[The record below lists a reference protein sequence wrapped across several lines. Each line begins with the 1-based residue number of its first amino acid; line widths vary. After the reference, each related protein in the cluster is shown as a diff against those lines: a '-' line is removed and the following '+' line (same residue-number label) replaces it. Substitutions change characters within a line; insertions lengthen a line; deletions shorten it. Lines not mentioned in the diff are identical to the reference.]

1 MLDETPSTR
10 SSAKNALAYQSQKQ
24 SLFKPLSIFLA
35 LRYVRSR
42 HGHGF
47 ATFISASSTIGIAL
61 GTMVLIIALS
71 TMNGFERELVH
82 KLLSIVPHAELMSVN
97 EPISNW
103 PASVQQL
110 QNNPKV
116 LAAAPVITL
125 TAMMQH
131 KTQLKALEIRGV
143 DTNLEILVSDIENYI
158 VAGSW
163 QALTPDD
170 NNENFVRQSKESGII
185 IGAGVAKKLSV
196 KLGDKVQILLPS
208 TNNAATSGAVTKA
221 NVFAAPLKR
230 HVEIVGIFKF
240 GGTID
245 ETLAYISLSQ
255 AAEIKGYQAG
265 EAQGIRLKLDNVFA
279 APSISRDLAANFN
292 HYVYILDWTRSQG
305 HLFNDIQMVR
315 MVMFI
320 VLVLVIAVASFNIV
334 STLIMAVNDKKG
346 DIAIL
351 KTMGASNTL
360 IMTTFIFQG
369 LVNGLLGS
377 VIGGGLGVVLSLN
390 LAEIIAFAESL
401 FALKFLSA
409 DVYFI
414 DHIPSQLSM
423 SDVYITIITAMIM
436 SLLATI
442 YPAWRATKVEPAQ
455 VLGQL

>member
-1 MLDETPSTR
+1 MLNETPSSR
-10 SSAKNALAYQSQKQ
+10 STSNDASVKPDYKK

-42 HGHGF
+42 HSHGF

-71 TMNGFERELVH
+71 TMNGFERELAH

-103 PASVQQL
+103 PTSVQQI
-110 QNNPKV
+110 QNNSQV

-143 DTNLEILVSDIENYI
+143 DPNLEILVSDIDKYI
-158 VAGSW
+158 VEGSW
-163 QALTPDD
+163 QALTPD
-170 NNENFVRQSKESGII
+170 NNSSLDTQSSNSGII

-208 TNNAATSGAVTKA
+208 TNNTTTQNDSTKA
-221 NVFAAPLKR
+221 SVFAAPLKR
-230 HVEIVGIFKF
+230 YVEIVGIFKF

-255 AAEIKGYQAG
+255 AAEIKGYQAS
-265 EAQGIRLKLDNVFA
+265 EAEGIRLKLDNVFA
-279 APSISRDLAANFN
+279 APSISRSIAANFN
-292 HYVYILDWTRSQG
+292 HYVYIMDWTRSQG

-377 VIGGGLGVVLSLN
+377 IIGGGLGVVLSLN
-390 LAEIIAFAESL
+390 LADIIAFAERL
-401 FALKFLSA
+401 FSLKFLSA

-414 DHIPSQLSM
+414 DHIPSQLNM
-423 SDVYITIITAMIM
+423 SDVYITVITAMIM
-436 SLLATI
+436 SLVATI

>member
-1 MLDETPSTR
+1 MSNLPSAN
-10 SSAKNALAYQSQKQ
+10 SSTHNHKTIKQ
-24 SLFKPLSIFLA
+24 NTKLSIFKPLSVFLA

-47 ATFISASSTIGIAL
+47 STFISASSTIGIAL

-71 TMNGFERELVH
+71 TMNGFERELAD
-82 KLLSIVPHAELMSVN
+82 KLLSIVPHAELMSVKK
-97 EPISNW
+97 PISNW
-103 PASVQQL
+103 PTRVQQV
-110 QNNPKV
+110 QNNPQV
-116 LAAAPVITL
+116 IAAAPVINL
-125 TAMMQH
+125 TGMMQH

-143 DTNLEILVSDIENYI
+143 DVKLETIVSDIENYI
-158 VAGSW
+158 IEGSW
-163 QALTPDD
+163 QALKSQNTDYNLD
-170 NNENFVRQSKESGII
+170 TANVETGII
-185 IGAGVAKKLSV
+185 IGAGIAKKLSV

-208 TNNAATSGAVTKA
+208 NNHALTDDSTKR
-221 NVFAAPLKR
+221 NVFSAPLK
-230 HVEIVGIFKF
+230 HQVKIVGIFKF

-245 ETLAYISLSQ
+245 ETLAYISITQ
-255 AAEIKGYQAG
+255 AAEIKGYQVG

-279 APSISRDLAANFN
+279 APSVARAIAYNFN
-292 HYVYILDWTRSQG
+292 HYVYIMDWTHTQG

-351 KTMGASNTL
+351 KTMGASRKL
-360 IMTTFIFQG
+360 IMLTFIYQG

-377 VIGGGLGVVLSLN
+377 IIGGVLGVFLSLN
-390 LAEIIAFAESL
+390 LADIVAFIEDL
-401 FALKFLSA
+401 FALKLLSA

-414 DHIPSQLSM
+414 DHIPSELSM
-423 SDVYITIITAMIM
+423 QNVYVTIITALIM
-436 SLLATI
+436 SFLATI